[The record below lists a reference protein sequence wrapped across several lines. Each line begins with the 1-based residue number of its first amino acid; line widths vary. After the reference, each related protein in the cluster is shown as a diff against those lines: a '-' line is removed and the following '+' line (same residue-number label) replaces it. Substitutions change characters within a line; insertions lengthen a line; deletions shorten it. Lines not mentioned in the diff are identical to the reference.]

1 MCGMYATVIG
11 MQEYCNGGSL
21 RTAIV
26 EGALGPPSGGGLKRR
41 WLPLMHVA
49 ASIAEGM
56 RYLHSQRILHGD
68 LNPANILLKVRR
80 HRCSTCSPC

>member
-1 MCGMYATVIG
+1 MYATVIG